1 MSLETI
7 LVQLATIVA
16 EEAARNPE
24 FRARLERA
32 LDREFVP
39 SETTPKQASE
49 GDSVAL
55 EEAETP
61 PPKPEPT
68 GTPLPPTRRSHA
80 LASSDGKRRG
90 GRRTPAVLDPIA
102 LAAEG
107 EPALR
112 GRLEGLDL
120 ERLLDIVAQFGMDP
134 GKLVMKWRDPERVI
148 DRIVELSLARAT
160 KGDAFRKE

>member
-7 LVQLATIVA
+7 LTELATIVA
-16 EEAARNPE
+16 EEAARNPA
-24 FRARLERA
+24 FRARLESAMGRTS
-32 LDREFVP
+32 VP
-39 SETTPKQASE
+39 SPIAAGQAV
-49 GDSVAL
+49 DSGPAAI
-55 EEAETP
+55 EKAASP
-61 PPKPEPT
+61 PPKPEST
-68 GTPLPPTRRSHA
+68 GTILPPTRRTHA
-80 LASSDGKRRG
+80 QANPDGKRRG

-112 GRLEGLDL
+112 GRLENLDL

-160 KGDAFRKE
+160 KGDAFRKD